1 MSDEDV
7 EPSPAPAPKKNRK
20 RAEPGSYSR
29 QSLIAKHEERED
41 KMLLLRLATEYAKGH
56 KFGAKKTISTGL
68 FPGVTH
74 NVLHNALN
82 NNVKLLD
89 ENARHKKSIL
99 TRAEQ
104 AALAQWV
111 AACAFKK
118 NPATDS
124 DISRQ
129 VVVMLQAR
137 RADNRRRKHGRGCIP
152 LTKAEARLADEAG
165 AQVSHVWLTK
175 FSVQVSASFSRLL
188 RFHDSGK

>member
-1 MSDEDV
+1 
-7 EPSPAPAPKKNRK
+7 
-20 RAEPGSYSR
+20 
-29 QSLIAKHEERED
+29 
-41 KMLLLRLATEYAKGH
+41 MLLLRLATEYAKGH

-118 NPATDS
+118 T
-124 DISRQ
+124 
-129 VVVMLQAR
+129 R
-137 RADNRRRKHGRGCIP
+137 RMWTRRMWKR
-152 LTKAEARLADEAG
+152 AG
-165 AQVSHVWLTK
+165 GYT
-175 FSVQVSASFSRLL
+175 R
-188 RFHDSGK
+188 

>member
-104 AALAQWV
+104 TEAELVKAEKSVKQWV
-111 AACAFKK
+111 RKFALTILA
-118 NPATDS
+118 PA
-124 DISRQ
+124 
-129 VVVMLQAR
+129 M
-137 RADNRRRKHGRGCIP
+137 P
-152 LTKAEARLADEAG
+152 
-165 AQVSHVWLTK
+165 
-175 FSVQVSASFSRLL
+175 SVDRYNV
-188 RFHDSGK
+188 